1 MYFMMGLVK
10 VPELADNYTF
20 QDNFIALYFIAH
32 EVQYFVNFIVHE
44 IRAGITRS

>member
-1 MYFMMGLVK
+1 MMGLVK

-20 QDNFIALYFIAH
+20 QDNFIAYFIAH

-44 IRAGITRS
+44 IRAGIARS